1 MYLRGI
7 DGDAYQ
13 NVLLDI
19 KLVYVHDHLLVPKL
33 LVLEVQSLLICIK
46 SELLFDESLLDVT
59 DACLSVYE
67 ERVQSTI
74 CG

>member
-1 MYLRGI
+1 MYLWGI

-19 KLVYVHDHLLVPKL
+19 KLVYVHDRLLVSKL
-33 LVLEVQSLLICIK
+33 HVLEVQSLLICIE
-46 SELLFDESLLDVT
+46 SELLFDESLFDVK
-59 DACLSVYE
+59 DACLLVYE